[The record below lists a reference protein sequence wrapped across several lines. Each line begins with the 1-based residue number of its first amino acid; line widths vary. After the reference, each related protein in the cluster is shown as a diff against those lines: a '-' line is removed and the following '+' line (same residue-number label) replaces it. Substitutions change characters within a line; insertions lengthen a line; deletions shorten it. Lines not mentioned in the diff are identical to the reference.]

1 MSCIILKRLHIR
13 SFSMGYAK
21 DNIQKSNPIQLSKL
35 KEFTARFIKSI
46 PMDISQCVVQKKIA
60 TNLQQVLILVLNKF
74 TVILNKI
81 DSRFIVK
88 MAIILH

>member
-13 SFSMGYAK
+13 SFSVGYAK

-46 PMDISQCVVQKKIA
+46 PMDISQCVVQKIA

-81 DSRFIVK
+81 DSRFFVK